1 MIHLIQ
7 KNFFLALIAG
17 VLMLTSCDKNETPV
31 PEPGSEKE
39 LVFKFSSSN
48 LKEFQKITGENITNL
63 AKEETKN
70 YFGNRIAF
78 ATPDEVKISN
88 DSIFIR
94 KPHGIEEKFAA
105 KWQKDELFIFREP
118 SGNWEQCGKLSEKKR
133 FLLNIGLFTKLSRN
147 ERRTLY
153 VSGQDY
159 SLTGHDKIQKT
170 PNDIIVWLKLE
181 VTLEKK

>member
-1 MIHLIQ
+1 MTHLIQ
-7 KNFFLALIAG
+7 KKNFLALIAG
-17 VLMLTSCDKNETPV
+17 ILMLTSCDKNETPV

-39 LVFKFSSSN
+39 LVFKFNSSN
-48 LKEFQKITGENITNL
+48 LQEFQKIAGESITNL
-63 AKEETKN
+63 AKEETKH

-94 KPHGIEEKFAA
+94 KPHGIEEKYAA
-105 KWQKDELFIFREP
+105 KWQKDELFITREP
-118 SGNWEQCGKLSEKKR
+118 SGNWEQCGKLSEKKH

-159 SLTGHDKIQKT
+159 SLTGRDKIQKT